1 MIDSIVPNTIT
12 NKKKISDAKIALP
25 KLYLNPSNM
34 HSIFI
39 FLFFFSLREQVYIPI
54 VTGPVI
60 KTDIKIPIAGID

>member
-39 FLFFFSLREQVYIPI
+39 FLFFFSLRE
-54 VTGPVI
+54 
-60 KTDIKIPIAGID
+60 